1 MEKSMEQR
9 SFVYFVLLFVTCFVC
24 SCDFTRSKK
33 LQGTNFEL
41 NDVTGLN
48 VGLYYCMK
56 YPSVKEVLPEYSCIN
71 DIKSVFWNKQYILAY
86 SVNKETNTI
95 EAYYIVEQLSTDTL
109 VDGVPWTTYSE
120 LPYTYEEYTDYNA
133 FCQRME
139 QLHIDTLNMRHFSWN
154 IFF

>member
-1 MEKSMEQR
+1 MEKSMEQKL
-9 SFVYFVLLFVTCFVC
+9 FAYFVLLLVTCFVC

-139 QLHIDTLNMRHFSWN
+139 QLHIDTLKMQHFSWN

>member
-1 MEKSMEQR
+1 MEQKL
-9 SFVYFVLLFVTCFVC
+9 FAYFVLLLVTCFVC

-56 YPSVKEVLPEYSCIN
+56 YSSVKEVLPEYSCIN

>member
-1 MEKSMEQR
+1 MEKSMEQKL
-9 SFVYFVLLFVTCFVC
+9 FAYFVLLLVTCFVC

-56 YPSVKEVLPEYSCIN
+56 YSSVKEVLPEYSCIN

>member
-1 MEKSMEQR
+1 MEQKL
-9 SFVYFVLLFVTCFVC
+9 FAYFVLLLVTCFVC

-139 QLHIDTLNMRHFSWN
+139 QLHIDTLKMQHFSWN

>member
-1 MEKSMEQR
+1 MEQKL
-9 SFVYFVLLFVTCFVC
+9 FAYFVLLLVTCFVC

-56 YPSVKEVLPEYSCIN
+56 YSSVKEVLPEYSCIN

-133 FCQRME
+133 FCQKLE
-139 QLHIDTLNMRHFSWN
+139 QLQIDTLKMRHFSWN